1 MAIILNRPTLAPGE
15 VNSGNDLTGLET
27 FPRWQAPIATN
38 NATTSGRL
46 YLSYATAYQ
55 TRTLTTGRVMTGNT
69 AAAATPTLVRFA
81 LYTVASNG
89 DLTLVAST
97 VNDTALLSVTFTMY
111 GKAYSTPYITIPGQR
126 YAFGVL
132 VVSGATMPTLM
143 GPGTIDSS
151 ITAAAPRLSAHV
163 PSLSDLPASVAV
175 GSLVNDARFYWMG
188 AN

>member
-1 MAIILNRPTLAPGE
+1 MAIILTRPVLSPGE
-15 VNSGNDLTGLET
+15 DRAGNSLAGLET

-38 NATTSGRL
+38 NATTSGRM
-46 YLSYATAYQ
+46 YLSYCTAYQ
-55 TRTLTTGRVMTGNT
+55 TRTLTTARVMSGNT
-69 AAAATPTLVRFA
+69 AAGATPTLVRLGLF
-81 LYTVASNG
+81 TVAANG

-97 VNDTALLSVTFTMY
+97 VNDTALLNTTFTMF
-111 GKAYSTPYITIPGQR
+111 GKAYSTPYVTIPGQR

-163 PSLSDLPASVAV
+163 PSLSDLPSSVAV

>member
-1 MAIILNRPTLAPGE
+1 MAVILSRPSLAPGE
-15 VNSGNDLTGLET
+15 DNAGNNLTGLEV
-27 FPRWQAPIATN
+27 FPRAYAPISTT

-46 YLSYATAYQ
+46 YLSYCTAYQ
-55 TRTLTTGRVMTGNT
+55 SRTLTTGRVISGNT

-81 LYTVASNG
+81 IYTVAANG

-97 VNDTALLSVTFTMY
+97 VNDTALLSGTFTMY
-111 GKAYSTPYITIPGQR
+111 GKAYSTPYVTIPGQR
-126 YAFGVL
+126 YAFALL
-132 VVSGATMPTLM
+132 VVSGATMPTMM
-143 GPGTIDSS
+143 GSGTVDST

-163 PSLSDLPASVAV
+163 TGQTDLPASVAV